1 MAEQHEGVELD
12 RLHPLP
18 RVEYVGVL
26 HHVSVLDP
34 VPDAFE
40 GIRVGLAGFLDN
52 LVVGLGDIP
61 SKGLNEWDIPSKG
74 LNDFP

>member
-1 MAEQHEGVELD
+1 MLLPIRACLVPPLVSFEWID
-12 RLHPLP
+12 RLA
-18 RVEYVGVL
+18 G
-26 HHVSVLDP
+26 S
-34 VPDAFE
+34 FE